1 MLGTN
6 GQKREATSILIK
18 SFRIKMRPRPIENIH
33 IVTSDHCWQ
42 RRDRYATL
50 FPSLRLFSTH
60 SLLFLV
66 KRYKSTLAPPK
77 LSVSV
82 SLSEE
87 VPPSYKAALRIYNSC
102 QRTLASQCST
112 MLHNAPQFSTNN
124 APQCSTMHHNAPQW
138 CSAQTVLGQKLKE
151 TTWHQASS

>member
-1 MLGTN
+1 
-6 GQKREATSILIK
+6 
-18 SFRIKMRPRPIENIH
+18 MRPNPIENIH
-33 IVTSDHCWQ
+33 VVISHHCWQ
-42 RRDRYATL
+42 SSDGYASL
-50 FPSLRLFSTH
+50 FPSLRLFSTY

-77 LSVSV
+77 LSVSA

-112 MLHNAPQFSTNN
+112 MLHNSPQTMLHN
-124 APQCSTMHHNAPQW
+124 APQCSTMVQCANRFWSETERDHLAPSLFLAQGW
-138 CSAQTVLGQKLKE
+138 HKCVKARNPACSVNCLRGRFYLA
-151 TTWHQASS
+151 

>member
-1 MLGTN
+1 
-6 GQKREATSILIK
+6 
-18 SFRIKMRPRPIENIH
+18 MRPRPIENIH
-33 IVTSDHCWQ
+33 IVISHHCWQ
-42 RRDRYATL
+42 SSNGYASL
-50 FPSLRLFSTH
+50 FPSLPLFSTH

-77 LSVSV
+77 LSVSA

-112 MLHNAPQFSTNN
+112 MLHNAPQCSTMPKMHHN
-124 APQCSTMHHNAPQW
+124 APQCSTMVHNAPQ
-138 CSAQTVLGQKLKE
+138 CSTMVQCANSFRSETERDHLAPSLFLAGLAQMC
-151 TTWHQASS
+151 

>member
-6 GQKREATSILIK
+6 GQKREATRILIK
-18 SFRIKMRPRPIENIH
+18 LFRIKMRPRPIENIH
-33 IVTSDHCWQ
+33 IVISHHCWQ
-42 RRDRYATL
+42 SSDRYASL

-60 SLLFLV
+60 SLLLLV

-77 LSVSV
+77 LSVSA

-102 QRTLASQCST
+102 QRTLAPQCST
-112 MLHNAPQFSTNN
+112 TLHNAPQC
-124 APQCSTMHHNAPQW
+124 PTMHHNAPQW